1 MSLHNQY
8 LISMDVSDMSVLLTL
23 PVLMTDEEKN
33 LS

>member
-8 LISMDVSDMSVLLTL
+8 LMSMDVSDMSILLTL